1 MVQFAKRSLSL
12 GRAGWWG
19 VRGVNWRER
28 QECWGGA
35 AGGAGLCPT
44 HQGLEV
50 CFGKNS
56 RRSTCSLRS
65 FFPGSQPDYHQPGCL
80 EEPSGDGN
88 ILLNIFSGKDRQN
101 GVGWS
106 RSGSL
111 F

>member
-1 MVQFAKRSLSL
+1 LLKGVCPRQGWAVRSQGSELEGKARML
-12 GRAGWWG
+12 GRGCRRPWALPHPQRAGRLLWK
-19 VRGVNWRER
+19 
-28 QECWGGA
+28 
-35 AGGAGLCPT
+35 
-44 HQGLEV
+44 
-50 CFGKNS
+50 KNS
-56 RRSTCSLRS
+56 RRSTCSLKS

-88 ILLNIFSGKDRQN
+88 ILLNIFSGKDRHN